1 MKIKKY
7 ILDEI
12 DSTNNFAKQISQKT
26 KEDALIIANKQTAGK
41 GRMGR
46 TFFSPEGGIYMS
58 LLLHPEIAPERITG
72 ITVMAAVA
80 VAEAIER
87 ICGVKPYIKWV
98 NDIYVGNKKVCGILT
113 EGAFNSEK
121 KKFDYAVLGIGINLF
136 DEGVLPD
143 DLKEIAGSLDKSVN
157 KEKLIEKIVDSFYFL
172 YNSGGNSYIK
182 AYKERSNVLGREI
195 TYYIGGK
202 TEKGTAIDITDDAK
216 LVVKTQEKIKT
227 FACGEIKL
235 NKNFINQEIKNENKT
250 V

>member
-12 DSTNNFAKQISQKT
+12 DSTNNFAKQISDKA

-58 LLLHPEIAPERITG
+58 LLLHPDIMPEKVTD

-87 ICGVKPYIKWV
+87 ICGVKTYIKWV

-113 EGAFNSEK
+113 EGAFNSK
-121 KKFDYAVLGIGINLF
+121 SKKFDYAVLGIGINLF
-136 DEGVLPD
+136 DEGILPD
-143 DLKEIAGSLDKSVN
+143 ELKEIAGSLDKSVN
-157 KEKLIEKIVDSFYFL
+157 KEKLIEKIVDSFYLL

-182 AYKERSNVLGREI
+182 EYKERSNVLGRQI
-195 TYYIGGK
+195 TYCIGGK
-202 TEKGTAIDITDDAK
+202 TEEGTAVDITDDAK
-216 LVVKTQEKIKT
+216 LVVKTENGLTIYG
-227 FACGEIKL
+227 CGEIKIDVQSL
-235 NKNFINQEIKNENKT
+235 KLL
-250 V
+250 